1 MFKKI
6 RPEWI
11 LLLAIVAVWYMCSN
25 KSGFREIS
33 VDGEQPDLF
42 ATEYS
47 LECVPGP
54 QSTAGAYTRDLSPGG
69 YCGMQKKVRQAADYK
84 IVDGI
89 GGDLM

>member
-6 RPEWI
+6 RAEWVV
-11 LLLAIVAVWYMCSN
+11 LFAIIAVWYMCSN

-33 VDGEQPDLF
+33 IDGELPNIF
-42 ATEYS
+42 ATDYS

-54 QSTAGAYTRDLSPGG
+54 QPTAGAYTRGLSPGG
-69 YCGMQKKVRQAADYK
+69 YCGMQDKVRKAADYK